1 MYGNKKF
8 VYILSRN
15 SSESLLVSYFKI
27 SILKSINIMFFVKR
41 KFFGQICKKVL
52 LKSLDS
58 IQGCLYM
65 QPMIVFLLHLLFIT
79 SIKTDLSS
87 LLL

>member
-27 SILKSINIMFFVKR
+27 SILKSINIMFFFQKE
-41 KFFGQICKKVL
+41 
-52 LKSLDS
+52 
-58 IQGCLYM
+58 
-65 QPMIVFLLHLLFIT
+65 VFQ
-79 SIKTDLSS
+79 SDL
-87 LLL
+87 